1 MEDLPEEMD
10 VLPLE
15 DHNNKSLQIDPNLL
29 DKRMNGLYLLILR
42 EEMMQRDA
50 K

>member
-1 MEDLPEEMD
+1 MEDLLEEMD
-10 VLPLE
+10 MLPLK
-15 DHNNKSLQIDPNLL
+15 DHNKSLQIDPNQLG
-29 DKRMNGLYLLILR
+29 KMMNGLYLLMLK